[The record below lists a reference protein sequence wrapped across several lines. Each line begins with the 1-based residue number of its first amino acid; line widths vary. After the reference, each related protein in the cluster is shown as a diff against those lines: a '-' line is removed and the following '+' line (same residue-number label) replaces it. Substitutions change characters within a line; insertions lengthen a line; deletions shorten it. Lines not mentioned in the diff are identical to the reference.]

1 MNLFENLQM
10 MKESEDKEPIK
21 CLVNDNGDYINVYKR
36 KSTGKIMAQG
46 NIPGASFN
54 GPWTDE
60 HEKHYK
66 NKGFK
71 EETEDV
77 DVSNERL
84 DQEFYEF
91 LKSKNAQYIIDNLN
105 ETEFGLEFDIYN
117 GDWKHEHA
125 YIKQLVR
132 EFFDNK
138 GIHGAISSEVIDD
151 SESDTYSAH
160 YHVILTNQ
168 NLNEDVNNDKLTI
181 DDLRKYPYKFYETW
195 KSTYNPT
202 YSDDF
207 LNLAEK
213 YNCIKIS
220 NPLGPRGGDIG
231 LYYGN
236 WFICKNKEDYESLK
250 TALEESDLNIFIKL
264 SPLTNVDWKL
274 VIDKLDRLTINR
286 YINPYTIKWNSKS
299 KKELGKTL
307 DLKREASY
315 GGAFDI
321 KDDQYFTRDDLDEF
335 ANYVMEEVSKLS
347 KYDWV
352 PNLIDIYLEDNQ
364 ALEMSIEYNDYEY
377 TYSRDID
384 MRRIKIPHDL
394 ITKYAG
400 EYITYFYNEIEKNE
414 EVGWND

>member
-60 HEKHYK
+60 HEKYYK
-66 NKGFK
+66 DKGFK
-71 EETEDV
+71 EETEDI

-91 LKSKNAQYIIDNLN
+91 LKSKNAQYIVDNLN

-160 YHVILTNQ
+160 YDVIL
-168 NLNEDVNNDKLTI
+168 EDELTESSI
-181 DDLRKYPYKFYETW
+181 DISQYVEL
-195 KSTYNPT
+195 STH
-202 YSDDF
+202 
-207 LNLAEK
+207 
-213 YNCIKIS
+213 I
-220 NPLGPRGGDIG
+220 
-231 LYYGN
+231 GN
-236 WFICKNKEDYESLK
+236 WDLYRKITPNKQTKWAAKNQKTGEVKEITYAQAKGDE
-250 TALEESDLNIFIKL
+250 
-264 SPLTNVDWKL
+264 P
-274 VIDKLDRLTINR
+274 IDKSVNGKQIG
-286 YINPYTIKWNSKS
+286 
-299 KKELGKTL
+299 KKFG
-307 DLKREASY
+307 LKREASY

-321 KDDQYFTRDDLDEF
+321 KDDQYFTREDLNEF
-335 ANYVMEEVSKLS
+335 AYEVINKVADLT
-347 KYDWV
+347 
-352 PNLIDIYLEDNQ
+352 NGDIYLDLISIYFEEDKS
-364 ALEMSIEYNDYEY
+364 LEMTVEIDDEEYSYCKV
-377 TYSRDID
+377 ID
-384 MRRIKIPHDL
+384 MSKIKIPSDL
-394 ITKYAG
+394 NIKYAD
-400 EYITYFYNEIEKNE
+400 EYANGLINEINSNNSEYLDYQGHDTRTGEDKDANYDF
-414 EVGWND
+414 WK